1 MGGPSDM
8 SSEPAL
14 NSSSQASASLGPH
27 GSRVPSPDA
36 AWKTGGV
43 RSSSAAA
50 PTGGAATAGKHFS
63 HGTSTPSHPPSPG
76 SVYSH
81 YQSSYGVVAPA
92 SPHIDQP
99 LSLAPPAIGIGIG
112 IGIGHGSSSSAAMA
126 APSPAARV
134 YSHHLGYSSS
144 QPNDE
149 GESQADSVDGSGAA
163 RRAAKVNVRQANP
176 TRLSLDSSGRSAD
189 EVSIA
194 TPSGTRS
201 PPMVRQIYRDER
213 PRSNSSGPSGPV
225 QRGPSSADIADPHH
239 SAPSGVVSP
248 SSAVFVER
256 AHRLQDALASGSLAA
271 YTAERA
277 ESLLAASPP
286 SSTPSDEALVWSVLS
301 THFLPKEVG
310 RAHLVRLLGFSKDEV
325 RSKINAMVEAH
336 RTGRAGKSAAQGG
349 TVAASAPSP
358 SISASTPRTSTGG
371 SFRLLVPPTAF
382 EADQLLTLA
391 LVLGDF
397 ESAASLCLATNRHAD
412 ALLLAA
418 AETRVHRRGTELLE
432 RTQLAYLEEQQRQ
445 RQQQQQHGEEHLMA
459 FDRLLRAIVC
469 HDLRDIVQNAEL
481 GPEWRAVGVVV
492 CSLAEPEEMSGL
504 MGLLGARLEEQHAEQ
519 ISVEQSGR
527 SSTGPAMAGRELR
540 RDAMLCYL
548 VAGMLEKVAQLWVA
562 EMEHDLAA
570 AASASM
576 RSPCR
581 PSSEDALVRRDAIQA
596 LIEKAIILQHAVGYI
611 DPNLHAQPTTSS
623 SKSKRTFRLAP
634 LYDCV
639 LQHVEDLTAHRLLVP
654 ALTLIN
660 QVPADYR
667 HSTAAKDNSIVP
679 QSAGDVRYRLLQSVR
694 QAGLN
699 PAAVPSAAP
708 LPPPPPASASSLYG
722 PAYAPYGL
730 PTHAHPPHHHPHL
743 HPHAH
748 AHHLTPSYGV
758 HEQGVPFHPYGQLPL
773 AGFGAPDSADEGG
786 PHTYRGSSGSAHAAP
801 PAALAYR
808 HAPSAPPPPSP
819 APPLPLPS
827 SARTPQGSR
836 PGSP

>member
-1 MGGPSDM
+1 
-8 SSEPAL
+8 
-14 NSSSQASASLGPH
+14 
-27 GSRVPSPDA
+27 
-36 AWKTGGV
+36 
-43 RSSSAAA
+43 
-50 PTGGAATAGKHFS
+50 
-63 HGTSTPSHPPSPG
+63 
-76 SVYSH
+76 

-99 LSLAPPAIGIGIG
+99 LSLAPPAIGIG

-163 RRAAKVNVRQANP
+163 RRAAKVNHKKRGRPRSDRRVVQSPTEGAPMAESGSAVQSMHGSPSTRSPSRQGQANP

-239 SAPSGVVSP
+239 SAPSGVVRP

-325 RSKINAMVEAH
+325 RSQINAMVEAH
-336 RTGRAGKSAAQGG
+336 RTGRAGKSAAQRG
-349 TVAASAPSP
+349 TVAASASSP
-358 SISASTPRTSTGG
+358 SISASTPSAAGAQRRSSTGG
-371 SFRLLVPPTAF
+371 SFRLLAPPTAF
-382 EADQLLTLA
+382 ETDQLLTLA

-527 SSTGPAMAGRELR
+527 SSAGPAMAGRELR

-562 EMEHDLAA
+562 EIEHDLAA
-570 AASASM
+570 AAAAASASASASM

-611 DPNLHAQPTTSS
+611 DPDLHAQPTTSS

-722 PAYAPYGL
+722 PPYAPYGL

-748 AHHLTPSYGV
+748 AHHPTPSYGV